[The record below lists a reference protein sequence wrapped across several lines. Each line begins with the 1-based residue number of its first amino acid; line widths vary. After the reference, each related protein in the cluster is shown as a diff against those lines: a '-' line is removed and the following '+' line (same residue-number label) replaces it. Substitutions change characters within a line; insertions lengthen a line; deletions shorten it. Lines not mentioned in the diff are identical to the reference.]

1 LLAQA
6 DAEARYNLVNRDS
19 AKTVRVHPLRARLKE
34 VVATTILDAAEQVF
48 SERGLD
54 ARLEDIATQAGVA
67 VGTLYNYFAD
77 RQALVEAMLETH
89 RAHLLERLEAV
100 VIRNRELPFRAQLEA
115 ILAEIVAVSLP
126 KLRLRLLLLQATSHR
141 LIRHIETR
149 QQCIAIIGPVLE
161 QARQNG
167 ELSPDP
173 IGLQA
178 QLLFGLTHAVL
189 SATEETSRQLSPDVL
204 PNIVVSAFLDG
215 VGGVGCSR

>member
-1 LLAQA
+1 MNQ
-6 DAEARYNLVNRDS
+6 DS
-19 AKTVRVHPLRARLKE
+19 EKRVRVHPLRARLKE
-34 VVATTILDAAEQVF
+34 VVVTTILDAAEQVF

-54 ARLEDIATQAGVA
+54 ARLEDIAAQAGVA

-100 VIRNRELPFRAQLEA
+100 VTRNRELPFRAQLEA

-126 KLRLRLLLLQATSHR
+126 KLRLRLMLLQATSHR

-149 QQCIAIIGPVLE
+149 QQCIAIIDPVLQ

>member
-1 LLAQA
+1 
-6 DAEARYNLVNRDS
+6 VNQDS
-19 AKTVRVHPLRARLKE
+19 EKRVRVHPLRARLKE
-34 VVATTILDAAEQVF
+34 VVVTTILDAAEQVF

-54 ARLEDIATQAGVA
+54 ARLEDIAAQAGVA

-100 VIRNRELPFRAQLEA
+100 VTRNRELPFRAQLEA

-126 KLRLRLLLLQATSHR
+126 KLRLRLMLLQATSHR

-149 QQCIAIIGPVLE
+149 QQCIAIIDPVLQ

-178 QLLFGLTHAVL
+178 QLLFGLAHAVL
-189 SATEETSRQLSPDVL
+189 SATQETSRQLSPDVL